1 MRSFVLILSIVLYGM
16 PVLAAAPAQRR
27 AVGVARAARTTS
39 VATRG
44 TSRASTA
51 TSAQSVSA
59 PSVVARAG
67 AKQSVIGTGTK
78 VATAAVNP
86 VSGSECGVK
95 FNGCMDSFCML
106 DNISGGRCIC
116 SNKKSEL
123 DEILTEIERLD
134 AQSYRLATIGVDQLQ
149 MGEHADQAV
158 ANVNKATGETRD
170 VQTRGKLDLSL
181 WDTQTDSGDG
191 ADFSTSGIIDKTG
204 AGLYNSA
211 VEVCA
216 ARMPECATNID
227 SLKLIYNQYIKSDCT
242 AYENAL
248 KKQKADA
255 DKKMAAAQSAMRT
268 AALDKIHQANKYDLG
283 QCTIEFTECM
293 KTTAECGADFS
304 KCATMSALDSTNSM
318 EKSTAKPKIH
328 GIKTGVAVIEIQAT
342 TYDALF
348 AKKPLCDTILKSCD
362 AVADKVW
369 DAFLRANAPQIK
381 NAELIAENTVRQEC
395 IGRISDCF
403 AKGCKD
409 NIDPKDPDGSYDMC
423 LTRPETMLSVCKVPL
438 NSCGVDASN
447 VELAVASPIWNFVV
461 DRLASMRVDSCTKQV
476 KECLTGEGNCGEN
489 YANCVGLDTD
499 TIVRM
504 CSYDKLVGCQER
516 YRDIDIHG
524 DDVYEE
530 LATMVRGLMVNID
543 NEMLTHCQKA
553 LDESMLRVCGA
564 TDNCDAMI
572 FGENSELGAGSL
584 GYGICEFE
592 VREDGSIFV
601 SDQNCRG
608 DVSMIADGDLGYG
621 GATPVPLAGMLS
633 GQISWGMIE
642 VDDKGRITDAEKYLE
657 SVQDNESKMS
667 ESQAFRI
674 SEELK
679 ELQRNIDVAISAIE
693 SDDTVQYCMTG
704 RQIPGVKV
712 FEGQTPRF
720 PELTKSVRK
729 NVAAHALKT
738 AADNHGKR
746 YDVLSEQMLKD
757 YAILAGRYAGA
768 EGKNADKVR
777 REMARKSCVALAPMS
792 VVPRSAEPPKNFW
805 GTLVVA
811 VSIVA
816 AAVVMAVYCQPCLVA
831 FAVGMKVVSESAIA
845 AGASIAAIS
854 AAGGAVIGS
863 GVAAVA
869 ASAVAIGQAA
879 SGKANDIPDFYTDAE
894 LKGTYEMSQW
904 NYRETVDTEFN
915 PQTNVCQKC
924 VTIQNCSDPRNPMFG
939 KKNCKKWSEKKT
951 TCSDIQF

>member
-1 MRSFVLILSIVLYGM
+1 MFRYSTVILFGGLVSGLVMGD
-16 PVLAAAPAQRR
+16 VTRAVAAP
-27 AVGVARAARTTS
+27 V
-39 VATRG
+39 
-44 TSRASTA
+44 
-51 TSAQSVSA
+51 
-59 PSVVARAG
+59 
-67 AKQSVIGTGTK
+67 AKQSVVSNGTK
-78 VATAAVNP
+78 VASATSDAT
-86 VSGSECGVK
+86 VSGSCKEK
-95 FNGCMDSFCML
+95 FNGCMDLMCMD
-106 DNISGGRCIC
+106 DNVSGGRCLCNNRIFELEKIAADITGVKVQTVQLQTFGADAVKN
-116 SNKKSEL
+116 SDAPVVEKKS
-123 DEILTEIERLD
+123 
-134 AQSYRLATIGVDQLQ
+134 G
-149 MGEHADQAV
+149 
-158 ANVNKATGETRD
+158 
-170 VQTRGKLDLSL
+170 LDLSL
-181 WDTQTDSGDG
+181 WDTSTYEDEEVEEDG
-191 ADFSTSGIIDKTG
+191 EVIEMSRG
-204 AGLYNSA
+204 AQLLGEA
-211 VEVCA
+211 AAVCA
-216 ARMPECATNID
+216 EKMPECADEFSVMTAMYD
-227 SLKLIYNQYIKSDCT
+227 ASTRSDCA

-248 KKQKADA
+248 KKQKTDA
-255 DKKMAAAQSAMRT
+255 GNKLATAQSAMRT
-268 AALDKIHQANKYDLG
+268 AALEKFQESNKYDLG
-283 QCTIEFTECM
+283 QCTIAFTECM
-293 KTTAECGADFS
+293 QTTAECGTDFT
-304 KCATMSALDSTNSM
+304 KCTSIVAMDSVGTRSIGGAGVYTIGGTESGIDISM
-318 EKSTAKPKIH
+318 
-328 GIKTGVAVIEIQAT
+328 T
-342 TYDALF
+342 TYEVLS
-348 AKKPLCDTILKSCD
+348 AKRPICDRVLESC
-362 AVADKVW
+362 AMVADNVW

-403 AKGCKD
+403 VAGCKD

-423 LTRPETMLSVCKVPL
+423 LTRPETMMAICTVQL
-438 NSCGVDASN
+438 NSCGVDTSD

-504 CSYDKLVGCQER
+504 CPYDKLVGCQEK

-608 DVSMIADGDLGYG
+608 DVSMISDGDLGYG

-679 ELQRNIDVAISAIE
+679 ALQRNIDVAISAIE

-704 RQIPGVKV
+704 RQIPGAKV

-924 VTIQNCSDPRNPMFG
+924 VTKQNCSYPRNPMFG